1 MKFPDG
7 PLRLCL
13 SFLLLLSF
21 LLSTIMPVLS
31 SSVLSSLHV
40 LSSSIF
46 LLLNDYACPFFFILL
61 HYACPFFFFMP
72 VLSSQTT
79 HAARAIA
86 PTTAETWAPKG

>member
-31 SSVLSSLHV
+31 SSF
-40 LSSSIF
+40 F
-46 LLLNDYACPFFFILL
+46 LLLNDYACPFFFI
-61 HYACPFFFFMP
+61 MP